1 MKNKSIL
8 LILLFFILANCGFEP
23 IYSSKKSNFNIGETK
38 ITNKNRFNA
47 IIENN
52 LRNISNNESQ
62 NIFDLIINSERK
74 KIVSSKDAKGNPQ
87 LLTMIISVEV
97 QIIKNN
103 VIKNTKNFSEHRP
116 YHVGLTNALLD
127 LRNDLLVL
135 KAASRR
141 PQRGSAFGS
150 LIDTATVFSL
160 CRSSDRSYTSPWI
173 FVERR

>member
-23 IYSSKKSNFNIGETK
+23 IYSSKKSNFNIGEIK
-38 ITNKNRFNA
+38 ITNKNRFNT

-52 LRNISNNESQ
+52 LRNISNSESQ

-87 LLTMIISVEV
+87 LLTMIISVEI

-103 VIKNTKNFSEHRP
+103 VIKNTKNFSENFS
-116 YHVGLTNALLD
+116 YS
-127 LRNDLLVL
+127 NDSN
-135 KAASRR
+135 K
-141 PQRGSAFGS
+141 
-150 LIDTATVFSL
+150 FSL
-160 CRSSDRSYTSPWI
+160 SQYEKDIEKNLINQIIENINSYLLSL
-173 FVERR
+173 

>member
-23 IYSSKKSNFNIGETK
+23 IYSSKKSNFNIDEIK
-38 ITNKNRFNA
+38 ITNKNRFNT

-52 LRNISNNESQ
+52 LRNISNSESQ

-103 VIKNTKNFSEHRP
+103 VIKNTKNFSENFS
-116 YHVGLTNALLD
+116 YSNNSNKFGLGQYEKGIEKNLINKIIENLNTYLL
-127 LRNDLLVL
+127 
-135 KAASRR
+135 
-141 PQRGSAFGS
+141 S
-150 LIDTATVFSL
+150 L
-160 CRSSDRSYTSPWI
+160 
-173 FVERR
+173 

>member
-23 IYSSKKSNFNIGETK
+23 IYSSKKSNFNIGEIK
-38 ITNKNRFNA
+38 ITNKNRFNT

-52 LRNISNNESQ
+52 LRNISNSESQ

-87 LLTMIISVEV
+87 LLTMIISVEI

-103 VIKNTKNFSEHRP
+103 VIKNTKNFSENFS
-116 YHVGLTNALLD
+116 YSN
-127 LRNDLLVL
+127 NSN
-135 KAASRR
+135 K
-141 PQRGSAFGS
+141 
-150 LIDTATVFSL
+150 FSL
-160 CRSSDRSYTSPWI
+160 GQYEKDIEKNLINQIIENINSYLLSL
-173 FVERR
+173 

>member
-23 IYSSKKSNFNIGETK
+23 IYSSKKSNFNIGEIK

-74 KIVSSKDAKGNPQ
+74 KIVSSKDEKGNPQ

-103 VIKNTKNFSEHRP
+103 VIKNTKNFSENFS
-116 YHVGLTNALLD
+116 YSNNSNKFGLGQYEKGIEKNLINKIIENLNTYLL
-127 LRNDLLVL
+127 
-135 KAASRR
+135 
-141 PQRGSAFGS
+141 S
-150 LIDTATVFSL
+150 L
-160 CRSSDRSYTSPWI
+160 
-173 FVERR
+173 